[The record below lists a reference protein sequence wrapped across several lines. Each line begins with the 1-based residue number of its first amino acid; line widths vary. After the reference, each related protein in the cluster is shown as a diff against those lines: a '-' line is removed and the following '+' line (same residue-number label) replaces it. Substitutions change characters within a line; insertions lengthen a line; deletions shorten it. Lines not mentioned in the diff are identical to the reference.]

1 MKFTVSSSDFLK
13 KTVIASSVIP
23 SNPMMPILE
32 DFLLELNG
40 NELKLTVSDLETT
53 IFSTLE
59 VQGHEDGKIA
69 VRGKIL
75 SDTLKAIPDQPVQFT
90 KEEDSNTLVIQTNNG
105 EYKLACDDFE
115 EFPEIPDTQ
124 ISQTVEIPIQTMK
137 KGIENTIFATSNDEM
152 RQAMM
157 GVYISIEQDKLVFV
171 ATDAHKLVKYTFF
184 DVHSE
189 VEGSIIIPKKSLA
202 LVNLA
207 LEGKGTAQLNFS
219 SSHVFIQSGNTEIA
233 CRLIDATFPNYNG
246 VIPTNNHNILTIQRK
261 ALLNSLKR
269 ISIYANKSTNQIV
282 LDLQNDKI
290 EIQAQDLDYSNEAHE
305 TLPCQYSGDEMQIAY
320 NSKFLIEML
329 GVLDSDDVMFEMS
342 TPNRASLL
350 LPSSTAEDEDLL
362 MLVMPV
368 MVKQNA

>member
-1 MKFTVSSSDFLK
+1 MKFSVSSSDFLK

-40 NELKLTVSDLETT
+40 NELRLTVSDLETT
-53 IFSTLE
+53 IYSTLD
-59 VQGHEDGKIA
+59 VQGEEDGKIA

-75 SDTLKAIPDQPVQFT
+75 SDTLKAIPDQPVQFI
-90 KEEDSNTLVIQTNNG
+90 KEEDSNVLVILTNNG

-115 EFPEIPDTQ
+115 EFPEIPNAQ
-124 ISQTVEIPIQTMK
+124 ISQSVEIPIGIMK
-137 KGIENTIFATSNDEM
+137 KGIENTLFATSNDEM

-157 GVYISIEQDKLVFV
+157 GVFIKVEEDKITFV
-171 ATDAHKLVKYTFF
+171 ATDAHKLVKYTFW
-184 DVHSE
+184 DIHTNVD
-189 VEGSIIIPKKSLA
+189 GSMIIPKKSLA

-207 LEGKGTAQLNFS
+207 LDGNGSVVINFS
-219 SSHVFIQSGNTEIA
+219 NSHVFIQSGNTEIA

-246 VIPTNNHNILTIQRK
+246 VIPTNNQNILTIDRK
-261 ALLNSLKR
+261 SLLNSLKR

-282 LDLQNDKI
+282 LDLKNDKI

-305 TLPCQYSGDEMQIAY
+305 SLPCQYSGDEMQIAY

-329 GVLDSDDVMFEMS
+329 GVLNSEEVMLEMS

-350 LPSSTAEDEDLL
+350 LPSSNAKDEDLL

-368 MVKQNA
+368 MVK

>member
-1 MKFTVSSSDFLK
+1 
-13 KTVIASSVIP
+13 VIP

-40 NELKLTVSDLETT
+40 NELRLTVSDLETT
-53 IFSTLE
+53 IYSTLD
-59 VQGHEDGKIA
+59 VQGEEDGKIA

-75 SDTLKAIPDQPVQFT
+75 SDTLKAIPDQPVQFI
-90 KEEDSNTLVIQTNNG
+90 KEEDSNVLVILTNNG

-115 EFPEIPDTQ
+115 EFPEIPNAQ
-124 ISQTVEIPIQTMK
+124 ISQSVEIPIGIMK
-137 KGIENTIFATSNDEM
+137 KGIENTLFATSNDEM

-157 GVYISIEQDKLVFV
+157 GVFIKVEEDKITFV
-171 ATDAHKLVKYTFF
+171 ATDAHKLVKYTFW
-184 DVHSE
+184 DIHTNVD
-189 VEGSIIIPKKSLA
+189 GSMIIPKKSLA

-207 LEGKGTAQLNFS
+207 LDGNGSVVINFS
-219 SSHVFIQSGNTEIA
+219 NSHVFIQSGNTEIA

-246 VIPTNNHNILTIQRK
+246 VIPTNNQNILTIDRK
-261 ALLNSLKR
+261 SLLNSLKR

-282 LDLQNDKI
+282 LDLKNDKI

-305 TLPCQYSGDEMQIAY
+305 SLPCQYSGDEMQIAY

-329 GVLDSDDVMFEMS
+329 GVLNSEEVMLEMS

-350 LPSSTAEDEDLL
+350 LPSSNAKDEDLL

-368 MVKQNA
+368 MVK

>member
-1 MKFTVSSSDFLK
+1 MKFSVSSSDFLK

-40 NELKLTVSDLETT
+40 NELRLTVSDLETT
-53 IFSTLE
+53 IYSTLE
-59 VQGHEDGKIA
+59 VQGKEDGKIA

-75 SDTLKAIPDQPVQFT
+75 SDTLKAIPDQPVQFI
-90 KEEDSNTLVIQTNNG
+90 KEEDSNVLVILTNNG

-115 EFPEIPDTQ
+115 EFPEIPNAQ
-124 ISQTVEIPIQTMK
+124 ISQSVEIPIGIMK
-137 KGIENTIFATSNDEM
+137 KGIENTLFATSNDEM

-157 GVYISIEQDKLVFV
+157 GVLIKVEEDKITFV
-171 ATDAHKLVKYTFF
+171 ATDAHKLVKYTFW
-184 DVHSE
+184 DIQTKVD
-189 VEGSIIIPKKSLA
+189 GSMIIPKKSLA

-207 LEGKGTAQLNFS
+207 LAGDGSVVINFS
-219 SSHVFIQSGNTEIA
+219 NSHVFIQSGNTEIA

-246 VIPTNNHNILTIQRK
+246 VIPINNQNILTIDRK
-261 ALLNSLKR
+261 SLLNSLKR

-282 LDLQNDKI
+282 LDLKNDKI

-305 TLPCQYSGDEMQIAY
+305 SLPCQYSGDEMQIAY

-329 GVLDSDDVMFEMS
+329 GVLNSEEVMLEMS

-350 LPSSTAEDEDLL
+350 LPSSNARDEDLL

-368 MVKQNA
+368 MVK